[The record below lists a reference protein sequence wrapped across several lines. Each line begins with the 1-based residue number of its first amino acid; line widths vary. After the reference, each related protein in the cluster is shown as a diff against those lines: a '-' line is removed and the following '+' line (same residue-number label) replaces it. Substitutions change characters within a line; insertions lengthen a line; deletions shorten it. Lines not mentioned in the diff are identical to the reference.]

1 MNYDAVNIKPANVLF
16 HLDLEKDIQKQQNG
30 LFTFIFKIAKGS
42 VCDYNIV
49 EYVDVR
55 KYFKLKLK
63 RIVIEEFTST
73 CTINVGDRKDPMG
86 TDDS

>member
-73 CTINVGDRKDPMG
+73 RTINVGDRKDPMG
-86 TDDS
+86 TDNS